1 MLRGW
6 PNAVGAPGSVQM
18 CRRRAGGG
26 YLRRVALRGAHIG
39 DGLYQGGQ
47 PQNERN
53 LGVRGIVQGWR
64 GGGQQPG
71 CPAEAGTC
79 PGVAGG
85 TPIGEPGGAG
95 IGIGGPAK
103 LLAAECRRGGM
114 QSVRSGPSG
123 VGSGARIGTGEAPDL
138 GGRAAGRLRGV
149 FPDRVSLGG
158 GELIPGAAPLAA
170 QR

>member
-79 PGVAGG
+79 PGVAG
-85 TPIGEPGGAG
+85 
-95 IGIGGPAK
+95 
-103 LLAAECRRGGM
+103 
-114 QSVRSGPSG
+114 VRP
-123 VGSGARIGTGEAPDL
+123 
-138 GGRAAGRLRGV
+138 
-149 FPDRVSLGG
+149 
-158 GELIPGAAPLAA
+158 
-170 QR
+170 